1 MPHAFPR
8 PKLKIREAMKRARVK
23 YEVRRLA
30 KSMNLVEAQN
40 PKMDLN
46 YLTISNPMML
56 SDEERTERLSEMV
69 DAVNAIVDSDVILLG
84 MWVSQTE

>member
-8 PKLKIREAMKRARVK
+8 PKLKIREAMKRAGVK

-46 YLTISNPMML
+46 YLTISIPMML

-84 MWVSQTE
+84 MWVSPTE